1 MTSDDDFQT
10 ATGAQLAARLHHAA
24 MACDGHPDI
33 GRPLAALVAG
43 WERRNVWRAALS
55 AAADVLSP
63 GWRAH
68 PWAAGR
74 RVAALLEG
82 FDAVAIRRIR
92 LGYRQ
97 PSATERALLPLLDGP
112 RSDRALG
119 AALIEI
125 AISETGVIQSRNS
138 NRE

>member
-1 MTSDDDFQT
+1 MSDDDFCT
-10 ATGAQLAARLHHAA
+10 ATGAQLARRLYHAA

-33 GRPLAALVAG
+33 GRPLARLVAG
-43 WERRNVWRAALS
+43 WERRCTWRLALVE
-55 AAADVLSP
+55 AADAVCP
-63 GWRAH
+63 DWRSH
-68 PWAAGR
+68 PWAAGNR
-74 RVAALLEG
+74 IAAMLAD
-82 FDAVAIRRIR
+82 FDPVAIRRVK

-97 PSATERALLPLLDGP
+97 PNATERVLLPLLDGP

-119 AALIEI
+119 GALIEI

>member
-1 MTSDDDFQT
+1 MTSDGFQT
-10 ATGAQLAARLHHAA
+10 ATGAQLAARLRHAA
-24 MACDGHPDI
+24 LACDGHPDI
-33 GRPLAALVAG
+33 GRPLARLVAG
-43 WERRNVWRAALS
+43 WERRCAWRLALVE
-55 AAADVLSP
+55 AADAVCP
-63 GWRAH
+63 DWREH
-68 PWAAGR
+68 PWAAGN
-74 RVAALLEG
+74 RVAALLEN

-92 LGYRQ
+92 LGVRQ
-97 PSATERALLPLLDGP
+97 ANATERVLLPLLDGP